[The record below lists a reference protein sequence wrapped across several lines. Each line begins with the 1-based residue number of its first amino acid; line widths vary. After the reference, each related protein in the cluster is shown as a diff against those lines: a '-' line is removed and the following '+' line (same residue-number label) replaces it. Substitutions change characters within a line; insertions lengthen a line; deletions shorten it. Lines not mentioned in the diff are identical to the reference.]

1 MKKRVMVQDLRIGMY
16 VSELD
21 RPWRETPFLFQGF
34 EIRTDEELA
43 QLRRLCRYVYIE
55 TPDEPAAV
63 SAVSGRR
70 VVAGPPR
77 LYRIEREPPA
87 ATAAALGGFEVLEK
101 FHPGR
106 HHEPRYPDRVS
117 LEEEMPRAR
126 EVEKNT
132 RTLIYSIMDDV
143 RLGRSLDSAGAKRV
157 VAEMVESILSNPDAL
172 ICLTQLKNKDEYTAL
187 HSLRVAIL
195 ALSFGR
201 HLELAPEALQVLGLG
216 ALLHDIG
223 KLKVPAEILNKP
235 GRLTEAEFEI
245 MKRHVPFGVEI
256 LERTPGIPAAA
267 IDVARYHHERY
278 DGSGYTSGIPGEA
291 VGLFGAI
298 GAIVDCYDAI
308 TSDRAYHAG
317 LSAYEALGKMYEW
330 RRKDFHPRLV
340 EQFIQC
346 LGIFPIGSV
355 VELNTGA
362 VGVVVSVNRQR
373 RLKPRIALV
382 LNADKQP
389 LSPSRIIDLMDQTFQ
404 GPGREL
410 EIRRVLR
417 PGAFGIN
424 STQYL
429 PIAV

>member
-1 MKKRVMVQDLRIGMY
+1 MKKKVEVQDLRIGMY

-34 EIRTDEELA
+34 EIRTQEELE

-55 TPDEPAAV
+55 VPEEHGGTRAPV
-63 SAVSGRR
+63 SARPGSERQ
-70 VVAGPPR
+70 PPR
-77 LYRIEREPPA
+77 PLS
-87 ATAAALGGFEVLEK
+87 LGPGGTSGFKVLEK
-101 FHPGR
+101 FLPGGR
-106 HHEPRYPDRVS
+106 YHQPRYPDRVS
-117 LEEEMPRAR
+117 LEEEMPQAR
-126 EVEKNT
+126 EVERKT
-132 RTLIYSIMDDV
+132 RTLIYTMMDDV
-143 RLGRSLDSAGAKRV
+143 RLGRSLDSAGAKQV
-157 VAEMVESILSNPDAL
+157 IAEMVESILRNPDAL
-172 ICLTQLKNKDEYTAL
+172 TCLTQLKNKDEYTAL

-195 ALSFGR
+195 ALAFGR
-201 HLELAPEALQVLGLG
+201 HLELAPEELHILGLG

-223 KLKVPAEILNKP
+223 KLNVPAEILNKP
-235 GRLTEAEFEI
+235 GALTEAEFEI
-245 MKRHVPFGVEI
+245 MKRHVPLGVAL
-256 LERTPGIPAAA
+256 LENTRGIPAAA

-291 VGLFGAI
+291 VGLFAAI

-362 VGVVVSVNRQR
+362 RSGWSFRS
-373 RLKPRIALV
+373 IAC
-382 LNADKQP
+382 
-389 LSPSRIIDLMDQTFQ
+389 
-404 GPGREL
+404 
-410 EIRRVLR
+410 
-417 PGAFGIN
+417 GA
-424 STQYL
+424 
-429 PIAV
+429 